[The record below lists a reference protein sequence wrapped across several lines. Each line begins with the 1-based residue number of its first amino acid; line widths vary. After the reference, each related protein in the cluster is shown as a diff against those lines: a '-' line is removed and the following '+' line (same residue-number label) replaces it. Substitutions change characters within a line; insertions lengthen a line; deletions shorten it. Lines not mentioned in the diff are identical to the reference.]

1 MLSAVDPAG
10 GDWKGRL
17 KALGLG
23 RKRRAPGE
31 PPATR
36 RDRRKLDA
44 GEAGETMA
52 AAHLAERGLRVLA
65 RNVRYRNG
73 ELDLVAEDGAVLVF
87 VEVRRRRTAERGGA
101 AESVTARKRA
111 RVVRA
116 ARRWLV
122 ENPRF
127 ARREIRFDVV
137 AIQDEPFSIDWI
149 RGAFDA
155 V

>member
-10 GDWKGRL
+10 GDWKKKL
-17 KALGLG
+17 KSLGLG
-23 RKRRAPGE
+23 RARRPGAAP
-31 PPATR
+31 AAR

-52 AAHLAERGLRVLA
+52 AAHLMERGLRVLA

-73 ELDLVAEDGAVLVF
+73 ELDLVAEGGNVLVF
-87 VEVRRRRTAERGGA
+87 VEVRRRRTEACGGP
-101 AESVTARKRA
+101 AESVTPRKRA
-111 RVVRA
+111 RLVRA

-127 ARREIRFDVV
+127 SGHEIRFDVV
-137 AIQDEPFSIDWI
+137 AIQDEPFSLDWI
-149 RGAFDA
+149 RGAFDVA
-155 V
+155 

>member
-1 MLSAVDPAG
+1 MLSGVEPSG
-10 GDWKGRL
+10 GDWRGKL
-17 KALGLG
+17 KAMGLG
-23 RKRRAPGE
+23 RKRHAPGGA
-31 PPATR
+31 PATL

-52 AAHLAERGLRVLA
+52 ATQLAERGLRVLA

-73 ELDLVAEDGAVLVF
+73 EIDLVALDGAVLVF
-87 VEVRRRRTAERGGA
+87 VEVRRRRTAGCGGP
-101 AESVTARKRA
+101 AESVTKRKRA

-122 ENPRF
+122 ENPLF
-127 ARREIRFDVV
+127 TGREIRFDVV
-137 AIQDEPFSIDWI
+137 AIQDEPPSLDWI

-155 V
+155 A

>member
-1 MLSAVDPAG
+1 MLSRVDASG
-10 GDWKGRL
+10 GDWKGKL

-31 PPATR
+31 APAAR
-36 RDRRKLDA
+36 LDRRKLDA
-44 GEAGETMA
+44 GEAGERMA
-52 AAHLAERGLRVLA
+52 AGHLERHGLRVLA

-73 ELDLVAEDGAVLVF
+73 ELDLVAEEGAAVVF
-87 VEVRRRRTAERGGA
+87 VEVRRRRTAERGGP

-116 ARRWLV
+116 ARCWLV

-127 ARREIRFDVV
+127 AGREIRFDVV
-137 AIQDEPFSIDWI
+137 AILDEPFSLDWI
-149 RGAFDA
+149 RGAFGS
-155 V
+155 